1 MLDVGRA
8 IHLRHALREDDRD
21 SNKVTTTVEILLDG
35 LRDNE
40 ALDTMDDAVDTK
52 YLNGVDDYLARGLR
66 GQMQVVVGES
76 AVEEVGGGPVVR
88 GDSRGENVRHQE
100 RLEGPE
106 IARLEQE
113 TLEFRV

>member
-76 AVEEVGGGPVVR
+76 VGR
-88 GDSRGENVRHQE
+88 STTSQW
-100 RLEGPE
+100 
-106 IARLEQE
+106 
-113 TLEFRV
+113 